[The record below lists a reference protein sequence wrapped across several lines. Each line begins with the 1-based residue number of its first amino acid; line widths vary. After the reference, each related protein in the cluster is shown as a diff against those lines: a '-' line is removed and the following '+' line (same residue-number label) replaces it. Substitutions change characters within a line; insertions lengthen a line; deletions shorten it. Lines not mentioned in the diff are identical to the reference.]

1 MTAKKDRKKQQRAKK
16 RKVQRDAQS
25 PGQPILHK
33 RVQSSERLKEA
44 QIIVNP
50 PNTEKMSEVILRFA
64 EPLKDAYGVVPEK
77 MIHLAIL
84 VWNTALL
91 PNHEHMNAIKTITQT
106 IAHNDRALRKDCVAL
121 IDMLLKRKQHLFA
134 DNKRF
139 IYDHQVSRTKGYL
152 HLDVVATLDQDK

>member
-1 MTAKKDRKKQQRAKK
+1 MTPKKDRKQQRRTTK
-16 RKVQRDAQS
+16 RKAQRDAQS
-25 PGQPILHK
+25 PGQQILHK
-33 RVQSSERLKEA
+33 RVQSSEHLKDT

-50 PNTEKMSEVILRFA
+50 PNAEKMSDVILQFA
-64 EPLKDAYGVVPEK
+64 EPLKDSYGVVPET

-91 PNHEHMNAIKTITQT
+91 PEHEQMNSIESTIKTIT
-106 IAHNDRALRKDCVAL
+106 HNDRELRKDCLAL
-121 IDMLLKRKQHLFA
+121 IDMLLKRKRQLFA

-152 HLDVVATLDQDK
+152 HLDVVATLNQDT